1 MWEVVESNDHNTL
14 VDAKSFFGFVPTAR
28 IKVETPSLDQL
39 IAVRKTLEN
48 NAHATEN
55 IERVAW
61 KMFYKKKLKERED
74 KCFDSLRKTKDRL
87 ERDNEEWLAGLKHKQ
102 SEAIAPLAEYT
113 IGSITATVTR
123 QFRADIKQFLTQ
135 CQSPHETTS
144 SS

>member
-1 MWEVVESNDHNTL
+1 MKAVDSNDQNIFL
-14 VDAKSFFGFVPTAR
+14 QAQSLFGFGHTAWTK
-28 IKVETPSLDQL
+28 IGTPSLDQL